1 MKTANYVSPQCE
13 VVRVCYESAILQGS
27 SFNTPNVGSD
37 PFDDDQ
43 DVIL

>member
-1 MKTANYVSPQCE
+1 MKTSNYVSPQCE

-27 SFNTPNVGSD
+27 PFNSNVSSD
-37 PFDDDQ
+37 PYDDDQ

>member
-27 SFNTPNVGSD
+27 SFNSNVVSD
-37 PFDDDQ
+37 SYDNEDE
-43 DVIL
+43 VAW